1 MANTRGQFQVEFL
14 KSVVAGGGQIA
25 GARFSLQRS
34 PVKRAEPL
42 YWLTLE
48 QHGVRSLQELPWTTE
63 LERFLLFDARRKMD
77 TLADE
82 VERFAA
88 ILLNNLATAESDT
101 KKDFVHAV
109 LVAVLR
115 ERAEYDLGALLDR
128 TGAPSPSRESARYQ
142 DCVTFIQHSI
152 DGLRNTA
159 VAMLGYSPEQATT
172 AMRDA
177 LGIVIDETF
186 HISTADQLFPRRS

>member
-14 KSVVAGGGQIA
+14 TSVVASGGQIA

-34 PVKRAEPL
+34 PVKRAEPM
-42 YWLTLE
+42 YSLTLE
-48 QHGVRSLQELPWTTE
+48 QHGVRSLQELPWTAE

-77 TLADE
+77 TLDEE

-88 ILLNNLATAESDT
+88 ILLNNLATAAADT
-101 KKDFVHAV
+101 RKDFVQAV

-115 ERAEYDLGALLDR
+115 ERPEYDLGALLDR
-128 TGAPSPSRESARYQ
+128 TGAPPPSRESARYH
-142 DCVTFIQHSI
+142 DCAAFIQHSI

-159 VAMLGYSPEQATT
+159 IAILGYSPEQATG

-186 HISTADQLFPRRS
+186 HISAADQLFPRRS